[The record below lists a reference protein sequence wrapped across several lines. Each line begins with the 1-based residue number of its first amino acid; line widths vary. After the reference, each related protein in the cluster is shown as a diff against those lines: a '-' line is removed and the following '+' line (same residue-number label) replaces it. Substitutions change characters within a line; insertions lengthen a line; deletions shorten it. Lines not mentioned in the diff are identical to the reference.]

1 MTSPHEPTQ
10 AVVEASAWFRK
21 QLLDEAYRFADRF
34 VVAMRAEGITDEII
48 GRVLDRI
55 VTGVPDPDVVNP
67 PSEGMLQRTRRASE
81 QPVRRLR

>member
-21 QLLDEAYRFADRF
+21 QLLDGAYRFADQF
-34 VVAMRAEGITDEII
+34 VLAMRAEGITDEVI
-48 GRVLDRI
+48 GRVLDRTI
-55 VTGVPDPDVVNP
+55 TGVPDPDVVTP
-67 PSEGMLQRTRRASE
+67 PSEGILQRARRASE